1 MERHRCKLCSRTFA
15 NGRAL
20 GGHMKAHLATLPLP
34 PKPHQ
39 PPPQPQPLSFEY
51 SSSSSSSSESEH
63 DDDDDEE
70 KGYGLRENPKRS
82 FRVADPE
89 FSFPAADDATVVVQD
104 RESETESKNKPTRTR
119 RRSNRTRK
127 SSIINL
133 TNKRTKL
140 MSFMESP
147 ASIATEAAEPVSS
160 VSDTSPEEDLAMCL
174 IMLSRD
180 KWRKTSVEE
189 EEEMKLK
196 NKKVLR
202 GKHHHHHRLQCDKC
216 GKTFRSSGALGSHRS
231 ICLCDE
237 ADGSERI
244 FQCPY
249 CSKVFGSGQAL
260 GGHKRSHLLPSSSS
274 SSPPSIINANL
285 RLKQQ
290 SFIDLNLPAPPE
302 EDDLSV
308 LSDA

>member
-39 PPPQPQPLSFEY
+39 PPPQPLSFEY
-51 SSSSSSSSESEH
+51 SSSSSSSESEH

-82 FRVADPE
+82 FRVKILHYQPYKQE
-89 FSFPAADDATVVVQD
+89 
-104 RESETESKNKPTRTR
+104 
-119 RRSNRTRK
+119 
-127 SSIINL
+127 
-133 TNKRTKL
+133 
-140 MSFMESP
+140 
-147 ASIATEAAEPVSS
+147 EAAEPVSS

-180 KWRKTSVEE
+180 KWRKTSFEE

-202 GKHHHHHRLQCDKC
+202 GKHHHHHHHRLQCDKC

-274 SSPPSIINANL
+274 SSPASIINANL